1 MHFKLFMAAM
11 LCVCLIPFGYAAQN
25 NEIEPVLTKPEPLI
39 QDNESPSVSVTKEP
53 IKQDTEGDENNKAQ
67 VTRQPKKAPKR
78 SPKAS
83 PTYKIK
89 KKPKRLAP
97 KPRKKPL
104 TEKQIKALA
113 VVVEEGNK
121 LPNLSDQD
129 ALHLQRMEE
138 KLLRKEQA
146 GVYLTPKEKKC
157 VWRLMQY
164 RPIQKALDYQEK
176 TVLRRAMEDQALQGG
191 ATIAS
196 GIAGAIAA
204 TLTAWGVIAA
214 TTPADG

>member
-1 MHFKLFMAAM
+1 MHFKHFVTAI
-11 LCVCLIPFGYAAQN
+11 LCVGLIPFGYAEKN
-25 NEIEPVLTKPEPLI
+25 NETEPVLTKPKPLI
-39 QDNESPSVSVTKEP
+39 QDNESPGLSVTKEP
-53 IKQDTEGDENNKAQ
+53 IKQDTEGDENNKEQ
-67 VTRQPKKAPKR
+67 ITRQPKKEPKR

-97 KPRKKPL
+97 KPRKKQL
-104 TEKQIKALA
+104 TERQIKALE

-129 ALHLQRMEE
+129 ALHLQRIEE

-176 TVLRRAMEDQALQGG
+176 TVLRRAMEDQAFQGG
-191 ATIAS
+191 ATIAA
-196 GIAGAIAA
+196 GIAGTIAA
-204 TLTAWGVIAA
+204 ALTAWGVIAA

>member
-1 MHFKLFMAAM
+1 MRVKHFLVSIV
-11 LCVCLIPFGYAAQN
+11 CVSHTSFAYAEKPLATP
-25 NEIEPVLTKPEPLI
+25 EPVL
-39 QDNESPSVSVTKEP
+39 NESAPASSIKPNDAPVTTAPITEKVEDEKTAPSIPKR
-53 IKQDTEGDENNKAQ
+53 KQS
-67 VTRQPKKAPKR
+67 PKR

-97 KPRKKPL
+97 PLKKKPL
-104 TEKQIKALA
+104 TEKQIKALE

-129 ALHLQRMEE
+129 ALHLQRIEE

-146 GVYLTPKEKKC
+146 GVYLTPKEKQC
-157 VWRLMQY
+157 VWRLIQY

-176 TVLRRAMEDQALQGG
+176 TVLRRAMEDQAFQGG
-191 ATIAS
+191 AAIAS
-196 GIAGAIAA
+196 GIAGTIAA
-204 TLTAWGVIAA
+204 ALTAWGVIAA

>member
-1 MHFKLFMAAM
+1 MHFKLFVTAI
-11 LCVCLIPFGYAAQN
+11 LCVCLTPFGYAEKN
-25 NEIEPVLTKPEPLI
+25 NETDPVLTEIAAPIK
-39 QDNESPSVSVTKEP
+39 DNDPADLAVTKEP
-53 IKQDTEGDENNKAQ
+53 NKKDTKGDENNKEQ

-83 PTYKIK
+83 PTDQPKNT
-89 KKPKRLAP
+89 PKRLAP

-104 TEKQIKALA
+104 TEKQITALE
-113 VVVEEGNK
+113 VVVEEGKK

-129 ALHLQRMEE
+129 ALHLQRIEE
-138 KLLRKEQA
+138 KLLRKKQA

-176 TVLRRAMEDQALQGG
+176 TVLRRAMEDPAFQGG
-191 ATIAS
+191 ATITA
-196 GIAGAIAA
+196 GIAGTIAA
-204 TLTAWGVIAA
+204 ALTAWGVIAA

>member
-1 MHFKLFMAAM
+1 MHFKLFVTAI
-11 LCVCLIPFGYAAQN
+11 LCVCLIPFGYAEKN
-25 NEIEPVLTKPEPLI
+25 NETDPVLTEIAAPIK
-39 QDNESPSVSVTKEP
+39 DNDPTDLAVTKEP
-53 IKQDTEGDENNKAQ
+53 IKQDTKGDSNNKEQ

-113 VVVEEGNK
+113 VVVEEAKK

-129 ALHLQRMEE
+129 ALHLQRIEE
-138 KLLRKEQA
+138 KLFRKEQA
-146 GVYLTPKEKKC
+146 GVYLTPKEKQC

-176 TVLRRAMEDQALQGG
+176 TVLRRAMEDPAFQGG
-191 ATIAS
+191 ATIAA
-196 GIAGAIAA
+196 GIAGTIAA
-204 TLTAWGVIAA
+204 ALTAWGVIAA